1 VAITEQ
7 NHNIAGIQAV
17 YGVRPGCE
25 EEDGIE
31 DEQKGMRVESQIGM
45 KELMSLPHLLQGL
58 YLVLLSSLCNTY
70 DNRRRGS
77 VPLNH
82 RSSGIVHLKHSELWY
97 CPPQSFGALVSS
109 TSIVGA
115 LVSSTSIIRS
125 SDIVHLNRS
134 ELWYRPPQSFG
145 ALVSSTSI
153 VGALVSST
161 LIGGVGPSPSFIGAL
176 VPSTSIIGGVGEMSS
191 SIGALVSSTSLA
203 GAGISPS
210 LTTGR
215 SGTGP

>member
-109 TSIVGA
+109 TSIV
-115 LVSSTSIIRS
+115 RS
-125 SDIVHLNRS
+125 SGIVHLNYRRCGRNVLLNRS
-134 ELWYRPPQSFG
+134 SGIVHLTGWRGSIPQPHHG
-145 ALVSSTSI
+145 
-153 VGALVSST
+153 
-161 LIGGVGPSPSFIGAL
+161 
-176 VPSTSIIGGVGEMSS
+176 
-191 SIGALVSSTSLA
+191 
-203 GAGISPS
+203 
-210 LTTGR
+210 
-215 SGTGP
+215 